1 MKRRVSLAWL
11 KRNSVSSPHSTGTIT
26 EKPLSDL
33 DLEVYDPNGNLV
45 GRSISGVNNVELVQF
60 VPQMTGTYKIKVIG
74 YSLKNDY
81 EFIGLAWF

>member
-1 MKRRVSLAWL
+1 M
-11 KRNSVSSPHSTGTIT
+11 GGI
-26 EKPLSDL
+26 
-33 DLEVYDPNGNLV
+33 
-45 GRSISGVNNVELVQF
+45 INNVELVQF